1 MASAQG
7 IRAGAAYI
15 ELYMQDNRLV
25 RGLTRASKRLKA
37 FGASVQAMGLRVLA
51 LGGLVAGPLALTIQ
65 AASDMEE
72 TMNKFNVVFGDSAE
86 AVKTWGDQLASEIGR
101 SRQQIASFMAGT
113 QDLLVPIGFESGAA
127 TQMSKQLTQL
137 AIDLASFNNLA
148 DDDVLRDLHAA
159 LTGSG
164 EVMKKYG
171 VIVSEA
177 AIKQEMLNQGI
188 DPKRATEQQK
198 VMARMAIIMRG
209 TTAAQGDA
217 VRSSGSFAN
226 QMKAL
231 KARLSDA
238 AVEIGS
244 ALLPVITPMVAW
256 LAKAVTVSADWIK
269 QNRQLVVI
277 VFKVAAAVIAAGAA
291 LVILGG
297 LISGVGSV
305 IGFVVAVFGAVGT
318 AIAILVKIVAFFL
331 TPIGLVILAVVALGA
346 LLLYVSG
353 IGAKAL
359 SWLAERFETLK
370 SDALGAWQGISD
382 AMAAGDIAL
391 AAKILWLSLKMEWK
405 RGIHFL
411 NGLWIGFKDF
421 FLSIANEAIFG
432 TAKILNDGWAAIE
445 IGWVET
451 IAFLSD
457 SWSIFTNLLTR
468 TWQST
473 VGFIQKAWVR
483 LKSMFDKD
491 VDVEAEFKRINS
503 ETTAA
508 NENADQQML
517 GAIGERDKERRERRE
532 QIEAD
537 RAGAETALS
546 DMQQEENAKRQ
557 SQFAGDLAATET
569 ELANARN
576 EWQAAIGEAAEKRA
590 TIEPD
595 RMQELQDELSLSG
608 STLGDEQRKVEAKGT
623 FNALAVRGIGAD
635 SLAERTAHAA
645 EEIAENTQDLL
656 DRAKQGRLVFAK

>member
-1 MASAQG
+1 MPSAQG

-15 ELYMQDNRLV
+15 ELYLHDNRLQ
-25 RGLTRASKRLKA
+25 RGLSRASKRLQA
-37 FGASVQAMGLRVLA
+37 FGASVQSMGMRVLA
-51 LGGLVAGPLALTIQ
+51 LGGLVAGPLALTVK

-72 TMNKFNVVFGDSAE
+72 TMNKFNVVFGDNAE
-86 AVKTWGDQLASEIGR
+86 SVKSWGDLLASQIGR
-101 SRQQIASFMAGT
+101 SREQIARFMAGT
-113 QDLLVPIGFESGAA
+113 QDLLVPIGFEPGAA
-127 TQMSKQLTQL
+127 TSMSKQLTQL

-177 AIKQEMLNQGI
+177 AVKQELLNQGI
-188 DPKRATEQQK
+188 DPKRANDQQK

-244 ALLPVITPMVAW
+244 ALLPVITPMVASF
-256 LAKAVTVSADWIK
+256 AKAVTMAADWIR

-277 VFKVAAAVIAAGAA
+277 VFKVASAIMAAGAA
-291 LVILGG
+291 LVVLGG
-297 LISGVGSV
+297 LISGAGSV
-305 IGFVVAVFGAVGT
+305 IGFMAGVVGAVGT

-353 IGAKAL
+353 LGAKAL
-359 SWLAERFETLK
+359 QWLAERFEVLK
-370 SDALGAWQGISD
+370 TRALAAWKGISD
-382 AMAAGDIAL
+382 ALAAGDLNL
-391 AAKILWLSLKMEWK
+391 AAKILWLSLKLEWK
-405 RGIHFL
+405 RGVHYL
-411 NGLWIGFKDF
+411 NGVWVDFKSR
-421 FLSIANEAIFG
+421 FLSIANDAIFG
-432 TAKILNDGWAAIE
+432 AARIFNDGWAAIE

-451 IAFLSD
+451 IDFLSD
-457 SWSIFTNLLTR
+457 SWSLFTNMLAN
-468 TWQST
+468 TWRST
-473 VGFIQKAWVR
+473 VGFIEKAWVR
-483 LKSMFDKD
+483 LKSVFDKD
-491 VDVEAEFKRINS
+491 MDVAAEVKQIDD
-503 ETTAA
+503 ETANANEAA
-508 NENADQQML
+508 NQQML
-517 GAIGERDKERRERRE
+517 DTIGQRDRERKNRRE

-537 RAGAETALS
+537 RAGAEMVLGE
-546 DMQQEENAKRQ
+546 MQREQEQQRQ
-557 SQFAGDLAATET
+557 AQFAG
-569 ELANARN
+569 ELASTEQELADARR
-576 EWQAAIGEAAEKRA
+576 EWQQAIGEAAEKRA
-590 TIEPD
+590 AIEPGRLEEIQND
-595 RMQELQDELSLSG
+595 LSLS
-608 STLGDEQRKVEAKGT
+608 SLALGDEQRKVEAKGT

-635 SLAERTAHAA
+635 SLAERTANAA